1 MRRCLKEME
10 TAPDASPEAM
20 MYDSVPIP
28 MDCVEN
34 VEIFEP
40 SADMLGLAAEICA
53 SSLQGHHTCVIVEA
67 MDPWGMDWLMGS
79 RDMDTMSFKGSF
91 LGHLMQCL
99 QIRLPQFKLQFY
111 RLHPAEIER
120 LGTLTINAR
129 ESCMEAA
136 IWVREMVEMVEG
148 HGFLLICQSDDGRCD
163 LWYSRRKQIP
173 LIPTIPLATDSK
185 ATSVVKDRNIV
196 QDGLQSVIAKHLGR
210 HLPFDSLYASLWADW
225 EQDEMI
231 TLSDSTSSEGW
242 KWKTDSYPSLIEK
255 GSTSPRTGDKG
266 ERLFLLGI
274 IPSLQQVPLSWLEGW
289 RQRCRL
295 PPLPPTSSN
304 PPHLPAWHRLFHLW
318 QEARRNHLAVS
329 LQLQAMEA
337 QQATANAHMSHL
349 QEQWQ
354 SQLHQARDQL
364 QVTTS
369 ELGESSLQL
378 QRAQCKMASLQNELL
393 RVREAC
399 TQALAA
405 VSHKYQQYAREEW
418 QVEQRALQAKWQNE
432 RSELQGALRQMKG
445 ICRDKSAELASM
457 HLVMSGLRRELEQ
470 RRCNEALSAL
480 TAPILLVP
488 SGSQTARHIAT
499 QTAAPHAF
507 ASPSWQTKG
516 NDNNNDNDK
525 VTDTSSSSKKVKEG
539 GEVKERFSS
548 IQQMPPAQEGEEMQ
562 KMMERWKTELR
573 GAEEKN
579 AALAAECADQKLA
592 HAAAIAAIKAE
603 KQQAIEELQLE
614 MREMEARYALLLE
627 HMGSEMEKVTER
639 RIELST
645 VGQRLKAL
653 EHGT

>member
-20 MYDSVPIP
+20 MYDSVSIP

-67 MDPWGMDWLMGS
+67 MDPWGMNWLMGS

-129 ESCMEAA
+129 DSCMEAA
-136 IWVREMVEMVEG
+136 IWGREMVEMVEG
-148 HGFLLICQSDDGRCD
+148 HGFLLMCQSDEGQCD
-163 LWYSRRKQIP
+163 LWYSRQNQIP
-173 LIPTIPLATDSK
+173 VIPTIPLTTDNK
-185 ATSVVKDRNIV
+185 ATSLVKDKKNIV
-196 QDGLQSVIAKHLGR
+196 QDGLQSVIAKHVGR

-225 EQDEMI
+225 EADGMI
-231 TLSDSTSSEGW
+231 TTLSDSVSSEGGW
-242 KWKTDSYPSLIEK
+242 KWKTDSYPSSLIEK
-255 GSTSPRTGDKG
+255 DNG

-295 PPLPPTSSN
+295 PPLPPTFSN
-304 PPHLPAWHRLFHLW
+304 PPHLPAWQRLFHLW

-337 QQATANAHMSHL
+337 QQTTANAHMSHL

-354 SQLHQARDQL
+354 NQLHQARDQL

-369 ELGESSLQL
+369 ELGETSLQL
-378 QRAQCKMASLQNELL
+378 QRAQYKMASLQNELL
-393 RVREAC
+393 RVTEAC
-399 TQALAA
+399 AQALAA
-405 VSHKYQQYAREEW
+405 VSHKYQQYARDEW
-418 QVEQRALQAKWQNE
+418 QVEQRALQVKWQNE

-470 RRCNEALSAL
+470 RRCNEGDLSSF
-480 TAPILLVP
+480 TAPTPLRVP
-488 SGSQTARHIAT
+488 SGSRTIRHIAT
-499 QTAAPHAF
+499 QTAAAPVAF
-507 ASPSWQTKG
+507 ASPS
-516 NDNNNDNDK
+516 NDDNNDK
-525 VTDTSSSSKKVKEG
+525 ATDTSSSSKKVKED
-539 GEVKERFSS
+539 GEDKERSTS
-548 IQQMPPAQEGEEMQ
+548 IQEMPPPAQKEEEMEMQ
-562 KMMERWKTELR
+562 KMMEKWKTELS

-579 AALAAECADQKLA
+579 AALAAECAEQKLA
-592 HAAAIAAIKAE
+592 HTAAIAAIKAE
-603 KQQAIEELQLE
+603 KQQAIEELQAE
-614 MREMEARYALLLE
+614 MREMEGRYALLLE
-627 HMGSEMEKVTER
+627 HMGSEMEKVAER

-645 VGQRLKAL
+645 VAQRLEAL